1 MKQNP
6 ETQRRPRA
14 SRRQNGRPAVPPAS
28 TPVREASETANVA
41 VPRTLAAAVKVVAAR
56 MRAGG
61 TKLPC
66 GKKAN
71 VQNLT
76 AQTLRR
82 CPLIATEEE
91 KLRRLSCIHGQQHDA
106 NLAPQWAI
114 STPKP

>member
-71 VQNLT
+71 VKNLT

-82 CPLIATEEE
+82 CSLIATEEQSLFVAASARMTCAP
-91 KLRRLSCIHGQQHDA
+91 KQQE
-106 NLAPQWAI
+106 
-114 STPKP
+114 TP